1 MIKTIIILLLFISSI
16 LTGCVRTKILD
27 DLHLD
32 SAIGYDYVDED
43 RIQGTIVVPVYN
55 PDKSISSETFTETSS
70 LSKEILIKID
80 SKSPEPVETGKL
92 ELILFSSELAG
103 HGIFDLVDN
112 FQRDPNVTTNLSL
125 AVVDGEAREMLTT
138 QFENEDTGRYVSQ
151 IIEQNT
157 NLGLLPKKNL
167 HQFMFDYYSTGMDS
181 YLPLLKLENDLVT
194 VSGIALFDK
203 DKFVDQ
209 IDYSDLFVFTVLS
222 ETSENGSYKVRTDTY
237 VRNLGSKRKFLVS
250 NIKTKPEITVN
261 VQIDGIIRQY
271 SGEKIQQKK
280 MYKKV
285 EKQMEQDVKKQAEK
299 MIKKFQSLKID
310 PLGFGQQV
318 RSRTRNWDE
327 KKWNDMYPTI
337 NVNVKVDVKITESG
351 VVE

>member
-1 MIKTIIILLLFISSI
+1 MIKTIIILLLCISSI
-16 LTGCVRTKILD
+16 LTGCVRTDILD
-27 DLHLD
+27 DLNLD
-32 SAIGYDYVDED
+32 SAIGYDYVDKD
-43 RIQGTIVVPVYN
+43 HIQGTAVVPVYN
-55 PDKSISSETFTETSS
+55 PDKSVSSETFTETSS
-70 LSKEILIKID
+70 LSKELLIKID
-80 SKSPEPVETGKL
+80 TKSPKTVETGKL
-92 ELILFSSELAG
+92 ELVLFSSELAG

-112 FQRDPNVTTNLSL
+112 FQRDPNITSNLSL

-138 QFENEDTGRYVSQ
+138 QFKNEDTGGYVSE

-167 HQFMFDYYSTGMDS
+167 HQFMFDYYSTGMDP
-181 YLPLLKLENDLVT
+181 YLPLLKLENDQVT
-194 VSGIALFDK
+194 ISGIALFDK

-209 IDYSDLFVFTVLS
+209 IEYSDLFVFTVLS

-250 NIKTKPEITVN
+250 NIKTNPEITVN
-261 VQIDGIIRQY
+261 VQIKGIIRQHT
-271 SGEKIQQKK
+271 GEKIQQKK

-285 EKQMEQDVKKQAEK
+285 EQQMEQDVKEQAEK
-299 MIKKFQSLKID
+299 LIKKFQTLKID
-310 PLGFGQQV
+310 PLGFGEQV

>member
-16 LTGCVRTKILD
+16 LTGCVETDILD

-32 SAIGYDYVDED
+32 SAIGYDYVDKD
-43 RIQGTIVVPVYN
+43 LIQATVVVPVYN
-55 PDKSISSETFTETSS
+55 PDKSISSETFTEISS

-80 SKSPEPVETGKL
+80 TKSPKTVETGKL
-92 ELILFSSELAG
+92 ELVLFSNELAG

-112 FQRDPNVTTNLSL
+112 FQRDPNITTNLLL
-125 AVVDGEAREMLTT
+125 AVVDGESREMLTT
-138 QFENEDTGRYVSQ
+138 HFNNQDTGRYVSQ

-167 HQFMFDYYSTGMDS
+167 HQFMYDYYSTGIDPF
-181 YLPLLKLENDLVT
+181 LPLLKLEKDQIT

-203 DKFVDQ
+203 DKFVNQ
-209 IDYSDLFVFTVLS
+209 IDFSDLFVFTVLA
-222 ETSENGSYKVRTDTY
+222 ETSKNGSYKVRNDTF
-237 VRNLGSKRKFLVS
+237 VRNLGSKRKFRVS
-250 NIKTKPEITVN
+250 NIKTNPEITVN
-261 VQIDGIIRQY
+261 LQIEGIIRQH
-271 SGEKIQQKK
+271 SREKIQQKK
-280 MYKKV
+280 LYKEV
-285 EKQMEQDVKKQAEK
+285 EQQMEQDITEQAEK
-299 MIKKFQSLKID
+299 MIKKFQTLKID
-310 PLGFGQQV
+310 PLGLGEQV

-327 KKWNDMYPTI
+327 KKWIDMYPTI

>member
-1 MIKTIIILLLFISSI
+1 MIKLFIILIVFISSI

-27 DLHLD
+27 ELNLD
-32 SAIGYDYVDED
+32 SAIGYDYVDKD
-43 RIQGTIVVPVYN
+43 LIQATVVVPIYN

-70 LSKEILIKID
+70 LSKEILVKID
-80 SKSPEPVETGKL
+80 TKSPKTVETGKL

-103 HGIFDLVDN
+103 QGIFELVDN
-112 FQRDPNVTTNLSL
+112 FQRDPNVTANLSL
-125 AVVDGEAREMLTT
+125 AVVDGEVKEMLTT
-138 QFENEDTGRYVSQ
+138 QFQNADTGRYVSE

-167 HQFMFDYYSTGMDS
+167 HQFMFDYYSTGKDPH
-181 YLPLLKLENDLVT
+181 LPLLKLVKDQVE

-209 IDYSDLFVFTVLS
+209 IDFSEMFVFTVLA
-222 ETSENGSYKVRTDTY
+222 ETSENGSYKVGNDTY

-250 NIKTKPEITVN
+250 NNKANPEITIT
-261 VQIDGIIRQY
+261 VQIEGIIRQH
-271 SGEKIQQKK
+271 SGEKIPHKK
-280 MYKKV
+280 LYEKT
-285 EKQMEQDVKKQAEK
+285 EKQMEQDVREQAEIL
-299 MIKKFQSLKID
+299 IKKFQALKVD
-310 PLGFGQQV
+310 PLGLGEQV

-327 KKWNDMYPTI
+327 KKWEDMYPTI
-337 NVNVKVDVKITESG
+337 NVKVKVDVKIMESG

>member
-16 LTGCVRTKILD
+16 LTGCVKTQILD

-32 SAIGYDYVDED
+32 SAIGYDYVDKD
-43 RIQGTIVVPVYN
+43 LIQGTAVVPVYN

-70 LSKEILIKID
+70 LSKEFLIKID
-80 SKSPEPVETGKL
+80 TKSPKTVETGKL
-92 ELILFSSELAG
+92 ELVLFSSELAG

-112 FQRDPNVTTNLSL
+112 FQRDPNITTNLLL
-125 AVVDGEAREMLTT
+125 AVVDGEVREMLTT
-138 QFENEDTGRYVSQ
+138 QFKNEDTGRYVSQ

-167 HQFMFDYYSTGMDS
+167 HQFMFDYYSTGMDPF
-181 YLPLLKLENDLVT
+181 LPLLKLENDQVT
-194 VSGIALFDK
+194 ISGIALFDK

-250 NIKTKPEITVN
+250 NIKTTPEITVN
-261 VQIDGIIRQY
+261 VQINGIIRQH
-271 SGEKIQQKK
+271 SGKKIQQKK

-285 EKQMEQDVKKQAEK
+285 EQQMEQDVKEQAEK
-299 MIKKFQSLKID
+299 MIKKFQTLKID
-310 PLGFGQQV
+310 PLGFGEQV

>member
-16 LTGCVRTKILD
+16 LTGCVETDILD

-32 SAIGYDYVDED
+32 SAIGYDYVDKD
-43 RIQGTIVVPVYN
+43 LIQATVVVPVYN
-55 PDKSISSETFTETSS
+55 PDKSISSETFTEISS

-80 SKSPEPVETGKL
+80 TKSPKTVETGKL
-92 ELILFSSELAG
+92 ELVLFSNELAG

-112 FQRDPNVTTNLSL
+112 FQRDPNITTNLLL
-125 AVVDGEAREMLTT
+125 AVVDGESIEMLTK
-138 QFENEDTGRYVSQ
+138 QFNNQDTGRYVSQ

-167 HQFMFDYYSTGMDS
+167 HQFMYDYYSTGIDPF
-181 YLPLLKLENDLVT
+181 LPLLKLEKDQIT

-203 DKFVDQ
+203 DKFVNQ
-209 IDYSDLFVFTVLS
+209 IDFSDLFVFTVLA
-222 ETSENGSYKVRTDTY
+222 ETSKNGSYKVRNDTF
-237 VRNLGSKRKFLVS
+237 VRNLGSKRKFRVS
-250 NIKTKPEITVN
+250 NIKTNPEITVN
-261 VQIDGIIRQY
+261 LQIEGIIRQH
-271 SGEKIQQKK
+271 SREKIQQKK
-280 MYKKV
+280 LYKEV
-285 EKQMEQDVKKQAEK
+285 EQQMEQDITEQAEK
-299 MIKKFQSLKID
+299 MIKKFQTLKID
-310 PLGFGQQV
+310 PLGLGEQV

-327 KKWNDMYPTI
+327 KKWIDMYPTI